1 MADYTQTKNYGT
13 AAYPVHCNE
22 ASGLVKRSEPLLTP
36 ELLKSRYL
44 KGIPLSFPNGD
55 SYSDDELKDKI
66 MLAVNEAELL
76 LNMTINKES
85 FKEKQPYDANLYR
98 AFIHMKTE
106 HGPLLSVE
114 HIAIVTADGTNA
126 FELPPSWIEAA
137 NFAKRIINVIPLLA
151 GYSGMNVSGSVTN
164 SGLALLSLMGNSQ
177 FIPAFWQ
184 ITYTAGMS
192 NKEGQ
197 VPVAV
202 NELIG
207 VIAAISVLSAI
218 APNFIYNSQSLSA
231 DGLAQSSSG
240 PGARIYELRISELS
254 EKRDTIIKKL
264 KGIFAGKFFVS
275 SI

>member
-1 MADYTQTKNYGT
+1 
-13 AAYPVHCNE
+13 
-22 ASGLVKRSEPLLTP
+22 
-36 ELLKSRYL
+36 
-44 KGIPLSFPNGD
+44 
-55 SYSDDELKDKI
+55 
-66 MLAVNEAELL
+66 
-76 LNMTINKES
+76 
-85 FKEKQPYDANLYR
+85 
-98 AFIHMKTE
+98 
-106 HGPLLSVE
+106 
-114 HIAIVTADGTNA
+114 
-126 FELPPSWIEAA
+126 
-137 NFAKRIINVIPLLA
+137 VIPLLA

-218 APNFIYNSQSLSA
+218 APNFIYNSQSLSS

-264 KGIFAGKFFVS
+264 KGIFAGKFYVS
-275 SI
+275 SF